1 LTLCSAL
8 TDECTNADA
17 NHNTNTNTKTDD
29 NDAGD
34 NSA

>member
-8 TDECTNADA
+8 TDECANADA
-17 NHNTNTNTKTDD
+17 NHNTNTNTDD